1 MNLRTFLAPR
11 AHSAASLA
19 RGTLLISLT
28 STAFTMSALAQD
40 TTKPATATTKP
51 AAKATN
57 ATPAANS
64 SFEATITADEALVRS
79 DASAESG
86 YPFGTLAKG
95 QVVTVVDSVPGWVR
109 VQTSGP
115 AFEGWGG
122 FITQL
127 PTMKLSDDGK
137 SLSFTSTATIVAPN
151 GNEGFLP
158 ERSWKA
164 IGFMVPG
171 DTIAVIDT
179 IKGERETYFAVP
191 LSARTSGWIAASS
204 ISRNGAPAATTTTTT
219 TAPTTTTTG
228 TDNTTAPKSTAT
240 GTETGTTE
248 TTTTIDGTDAAKK
261 PTETSTEP
269 KTVKKPKA
277 PAEPKAPTAAS
288 KTLDEYKALE
298 QKWNGLAKDTC
309 AMADLQELQVS
320 YANLSRNS
328 EALTPTR
335 QAAKLRSI
343 HITQLIELRDMQEH
357 AKKIAARGE
366 DKAREVQAIEEWL
379 RARQQ
384 YTAVGVLNASVV
396 YDGER
401 LPRLYRLQDPTSG
414 LTVAYLT
421 EDPDL
426 KLSSMLGLV
435 VGVKGEKKFDESL
448 RRDIITPTSM
458 TVLRSD
464 KETAIASPEKT
475 ESADS
480 GDESGK

>member
-28 STAFTMSALAQD
+28 TTVFSMSALAQD
-40 TTKPATATTKP
+40 STKPTGTATKPATQ
-51 AAKATN
+51 ATN
-57 ATPAANS
+57 STPAANAT
-64 SFEATITADEALVRS
+64 FEATIMVDEALVRCE
-79 DASAESG
+79 ASAEGG

-95 QVVTVVDSVPGWVR
+95 QVVTVVETVPGWVR

-122 FITQL
+122 FITHV
-127 PTMKLSDDGK
+127 PTMQLSADGK
-137 SLSFTSTATIVAPN
+137 SLSLTGTATIVAPN

-164 IGFMVPG
+164 IGYLVPG
-171 DTIAVIDT
+171 DTIPVIDT
-179 IKGERETYFAVP
+179 IKGEQKTYYAVP
-191 LSARTSGWIAASS
+191 LPARASGWIAASS
-204 ISRNGAPAATTTTTT
+204 ISRNGTPTTTA

-228 TDNTTAPKSTAT
+228 AGNNAETTAPKSTAT
-240 GTETGTTE
+240 GTETGTTG
-248 TTTTIDGTDAAKK
+248 TTTTEGTDSAKK

-298 QKWNGLAKDTC
+298 QKWNSLAKDTC

-435 VGVKGEKKFDESL
+435 VGVKGDKKFDESL

-475 ESADS
+475 EGADS